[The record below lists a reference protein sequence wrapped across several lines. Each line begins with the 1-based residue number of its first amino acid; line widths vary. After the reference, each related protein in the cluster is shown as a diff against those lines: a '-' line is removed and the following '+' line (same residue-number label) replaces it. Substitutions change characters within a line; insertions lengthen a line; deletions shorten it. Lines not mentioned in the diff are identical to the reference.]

1 MQNLNSSGKNT
12 VYREDTSDDPGQAL
26 ACLDTFIRVM
36 ESRAVRCSFCS
47 SRRSARRTLS
57 VTGTM
62 DVRCIGEGPFLGDPI
77 VGVLKV
83 DYGNGASVVING
95 SLTPSQTAS
104 APKSVALIGASKCV
118 PPFALVMVDPDAP
131 SRNGATQRS
140 WLHWMVINARS
151 TTELHKG
158 EQLVPYEGPSPPPG
172 TGPHRY
178 VFLAYC
184 QGGQAVNGAKLK
196 PARRNKFSVKDFQ
209 KKLGESRPFAGTF
222 FYADSATN

>member
-1 MQNLNSSGKNT
+1 MTLVKLSHASILLFALWSHGQYPAACAAPGGASAGHSASPEPWTTAALVKDLSL
-12 VYREDTSDDPGQAL
+12 DDP
-26 ACLDTFIRVM
+26 V
-36 ESRAVRCSFCS
+36 
-47 SRRSARRTLS
+47 
-57 VTGTM
+57 
-62 DVRCIGEGPFLGDPI
+62 

-83 DYGNGASVVING
+83 DYGNETSVVING
-95 SLTPSQTAS
+95 SLTPSQAS
-104 APKSVALIGASKCV
+104 RAPKSVALIGASKCV

-209 KKLGESRPFAGTF
+209 KKLGELEPFAGTF

>member
-1 MQNLNSSGKNT
+1 MTLVK
-12 VYREDTSDDPGQAL
+12 L
-26 ACLDTFIRVM
+26 
-36 ESRAVRCSFCS
+36 SRASILLFALWS
-47 SRRSARRTLS
+47 HGQYAAASAAPGGAPAGHSASPEPWTSAALVKDLS
-57 VTGTM
+57 
-62 DVRCIGEGPFLGDPI
+62 LGDPI

-118 PPFALVMVDPDAP
+118 PPFSLVMVDPDAP

-140 WLHWMVINARS
+140 WLHWMVINARN

-184 QGGQAVNGAKLK
+184 QRGQAVNGAKLK
-196 PARRNKFSVKDFQ
+196 PARRNKFSVKDVQ
-209 KKLGESRPFAGTF
+209 KKLGESSPFAGTF